1 MKRKQYEEKFDVD
14 VTDDPSSGKTS
25 VQDRE
30 KDEVSNDMNWISS
43 TLSLWLIPWNSLIIM
58 KINLSFLGRIR
69 IGKN

>member
-30 KDEVSNDMNWISS
+30 KDEVSNDMNWISR
-43 TLSLWLIPWNSLIIM
+43 TLGLKSIIDTLKLANNNENKLI
-58 KINLSFLGRIR
+58 F
-69 IGKN
+69 

>member
-30 KDEVSNDMNWISS
+30 KDEVSNDKNWISR
-43 TLSLWLIPWNSLIIM
+43 TLGLKSIIDTLKLANNNENKLIV
-58 KINLSFLGRIR
+58 FR
-69 IGKN
+69 

>member
-30 KDEVSNDMNWISS
+30 KDEVSNDMNWISR
-43 TLSLWLIPWNSLIIM
+43 TLGLKYIIDTLKLADNNENKLIV
-58 KINLSFLGRIR
+58 FR
-69 IGKN
+69 

>member
-30 KDEVSNDMNWISS
+30 KDEVSNDMNWISR
-43 TLSLWLIPWNSLIIM
+43 TLGSY
-58 KINLSFLGRIR
+58 
-69 IGKN
+69 